1 MMIGWRIRRGREKV
15 ATLPTKRR
23 LDRVVLVLVM
33 GTSSIDR
40 RRVRLFYRGMDG
52 LDELIQAF

>member
-1 MMIGWRIRRGREKV
+1 MSLHESVMMIGWRIRRDREKV

-40 RRVRLFYRGMDG
+40 RRVRL
-52 LDELIQAF
+52 LLS